1 MNFEIDSL
9 QDVRQTAAYADFI
22 RVLGWQT
29 SQIGTTRI
37 FIKKLPLLPV
47 SLIKVLRHRQPLA
60 LKTLGRLQRQHHA
73 LITKQEPFLVEKQHG
88 SKVYFRVAKDNHWP
102 LLPTKTLWLDLTYP
116 ETKILAKMKPKT
128 RYNLKI
134 ATNNCLSA
142 QVISGDRI
150 NSQQLVQFYQ
160 LWSSNKPH
168 NWLFKPH
175 FSELK
180 SLIGA
185 FGKKCFLVFIYLP
198 CHSEVRHSVE
208 PKNLAKRNICAP
220 IKVGARSFAP
230 LRMTENEV
238 AACSLILI
246 SSNMAFYWHNASTNW
261 GKKLFAP
268 TLCIWETIREAKRR
282 NMIIFDF
289 EGVWDER
296 FPQLNRGWQGFTRF
310 KQGFSG

>member
-1 MNFEIDSL
+1 M
-9 QDVRQTAAYADFI
+9 QT
-22 RVLGWQT
+22 LGWQI

-47 SLIKVLRHRQPLA
+47 SLIKILRHRLLLA
-60 LKTLGRLQRQHHA
+60 AKTLGRLQRQHHA
-73 LITKQEPFLVEKQHG
+73 LITKQEPFLVEKQAG
-88 SKVYFRVAKDNHWP
+88 SKVYFRVLRGNHWP

-116 ETKILAKMKPKT
+116 ETKILAKMRPKT

-134 ATNNCLSA
+134 ATNNCLNA

-150 NSQQLVQFYQ
+150 NSQQLVRFYQ

-168 NWLFKPH
+168 NWLFKPR

-180 SLIGA
+180 SLVES
-185 FGKKCFLVFIYLP
+185 FGNKCFFVFINKSPLP
-198 CHSEVRHSVE
+198 PLCKRGGIPSFEKRGLGRISTNSV
-208 PKNLAKRNICAP
+208 
-220 IKVGARSFAP
+220 
-230 LRMTENEV
+230 
-238 AACSLILI
+238 ACSLQLT
-246 SSNMAFYWHNASTNW
+246 SKNMAFYWHNASTDW

-268 TLCIWETIREAKRR
+268 TLCIWEAIQEAKRR
-282 NMIIFDF
+282 NTIIFDF